1 MKSLTS
7 KNFVKVALIVVFSL
21 CCGLLQ
27 AVTKNDIFEAS
38 HKVSA
43 LKKQISKTYEELR
56 ILNEEGGEHSQ
67 EQAQILMAEI
77 REMKEELAVLE
88 KSLESMKNGGP
99 KLRSDVNKSQAPH
112 TREDNQVVK
121 DYSDR
126 Y

>member
-7 KNFVKVALIVVFSL
+7 RNFVKVALIVVFSL

-43 LKKQISKTYEELR
+43 LKKQISKAYEELR

-99 KLRSDVNKSQAPH
+99 KLRSDRSENSTA
-112 TREDNQVVK
+112 RARDDNQNVK

>member
-1 MKSLTS
+1 MNFFTS
-7 KNFVKVALIVVFSL
+7 KSFVKVALIVVFSL

-27 AVTKNDIFEAS
+27 AVSKNDLFEAGQ
-38 HKVSA
+38 KISA
-43 LKKQISKTYEELR
+43 LKKQISKAYEELR

-67 EQAQILMAEI
+67 EQAQILMDEI
-77 REMKEELAVLE
+77 REMKEELTVLE

-99 KLRSDVNKSQAPH
+99 KLRSDSNVNQT
-112 TREDNQVVK
+112 TRANDNNQGAK